1 MPQLS
6 RTRRV
11 AAISLITLLTLALGA
26 SRADATPLDST
37 TRDFDQKHV
46 IVRVTPHIEKGS
58 IDGETTIRFAP
69 LHDGFTVLRLHCQE
83 ITVTTAL
90 DAAGTALP
98 FRIDDSIL
106 SITLPAPLA
115 KDVDAEVTVKY
126 ACSPTAGLFF
136 HAPTTA
142 SPHTPIEMYSQG
154 EGKDNR
160 RWIPCYDESD
170 DRSTVE
176 IYATVPKKLKTVAN
190 GVLSSSNVEKDGTR
204 TDHWTLDR
212 RIPSYL
218 ISLIVGDFA
227 TVTADWNGIPLEYN
241 TQVGREAEVCE
252 GCSGTPAMMTFF
264 SEYTGRKY
272 PWPRYAQTTVWDF
285 VYGGMENASCTTMNM
300 RLLHGAE
307 TRPTYAADGLVAH
320 ELAHQWFGDLL
331 TCKTFDHM
339 WLNEG
344 FATYFTDLFFE
355 HRDGPE
361 QFAMERW
368 NSNRGYM
375 NGTPNPAGLG
385 LTRSPR
391 GDIPLEL
398 SGGKEYSRGAAILH
412 QLRIELGDEVF
423 KRGIQRYVKENE
435 DRGVTTEDFRHA
447 MEQES
452 GTDLKWFYDQWVYG
466 AGYPALT
473 VTWERTLP
481 PPPPGAGPKPK
492 SSILLT
498 IEQTQPS
505 GSGQTDVYRLRV
517 PVRVGQGDRSE
528 TFLVDV
534 RRRKQTIELPFEM
547 IFIEPNARLGWVR
560 VGDGGGLFA
569 RVKLDQSTLNFA
581 EALRSDPD
589 PTGRLEDVEA
599 LLDHPSD
606 ARQVFAARL
615 PEEKRAEVRAAMV
628 RGLWG
633 ASEGRDVSPDL
644 VIADKDPRVR
654 EALADV
660 LGTTDRAFASKSLT
674 TLATA
679 DASPYVR
686 AAAARSLGR
695 LHAEN
700 AFDVCAKLLAEVDSH
715 REIVRSGALDG
726 LKALADP
733 RAIPLAKKYLSYD
746 WARGDHHNMRHAAL
760 DLLLALAPDD
770 PDTQAAVLPL
780 LDDVYHRMRNWAA
793 DACGTYLIRAAE
805 ARLRVMADRDPDGG
819 AKGAAKAAL
828 EKLAVK
834 K

>member
-1 MPQLS
+1 MAHSS
-6 RTRRV
+6 RVRRV
-11 AAISLITLLTLALGA
+11 AATLFVTLLSLAV
-26 SRADATPLDST
+26 ATPHTYAAPLDST

-98 FRIDDSIL
+98 FKLDDSIL

-136 HAPTTA
+136 HAPTAA
-142 SPHTPIEMYSQG
+142 SPNTPVEMYSQG

-176 IYATVPKKLKTVAN
+176 IYATVPKKLKTIGN
-190 GVLSSSNVEKDGTR
+190 GVLSSSNMEKDGTR

-227 TVTADWNGIPLEYN
+227 TVTADWNGVPLEYN
-241 TQVGREAEVCE
+241 TQVGRETEVCE

-264 SEYTGRKY
+264 SEYTGRRY

-285 VYGGMENASCTTMNM
+285 VYGGMENASATTMNM

-331 TCKTFDHM
+331 TCRTFDHM

-375 NGTPNPAGLG
+375 NGTPAPHTLG
-385 LTRSPR
+385 LVKSPR

-412 QLRIELGDEVF
+412 QLRIELGDDVF
-423 KRGIQRYVKENE
+423 KRGIQRYVKDNE
-435 DRGVTTEDFRHA
+435 DRPVTTEDFRHA
-447 MEQES
+447 MERES
-452 GTDLKWFYDQWVYG
+452 GTDLKWFFDQWVYG
-466 AGYPALT
+466 AGYPVLNVKYEFIENYAPTEAEEHHPT
-473 VTWERTLP
+473 VRV
-481 PPPPGAGPKPK
+481 
-492 SSILLT
+492 T
-498 IEQTQPS
+498 IEQTQPA
-505 GSGQTDVYRLRV
+505 GSGQTDTFRISVPLRV
-517 PVRVGQGDRSE
+517 GVAPRGVDASGAVR
-528 TFLVDV
+528 LDV
-534 RRRKQTIELPFEM
+534 RRRKQIIDVPLRDAKTAPRWI
-547 IFIEPNARLGWVR
+547 R

-569 RVKLDQSTLNFA
+569 RVNLQQSWWDSAKALA
-581 EALRSDPD
+581 EDPD
-589 PTGRLEDVEA
+589 PTGRLEAVEA
-599 LLDHPSD
+599 LLERPID
-606 ARQVFAARL
+606 AAKSFATRL
-615 PEEKRAEVRAAMV
+615 PDEKRAEVRAAMV
-628 RGLWG
+628 RGMWATG
-633 ASEGRDVSPDL
+633 AARSISPDL
-644 VIADKDPRVR
+644 AAADKDPRVR

-660 LGTTDRAFASKSLT
+660 LGTTDRAFAAKTLT
-674 TLATA
+674 ALATT

-700 AFDVCAKLLAEVDSH
+700 AFDVCAKLLADVDSH

-726 LKALADP
+726 LRALADP
-733 RAIPLAKKYLSYD
+733 RAIPLAKRHLSYD

-770 PDTQAAVLPL
+770 PDTHAAILPL
-780 LDDVYHRMRNWAA
+780 LSDVYHRMRARAA
-793 DACGTYLIRAAE
+793 EACGNFGIRAAE
-805 ARLRVMADRDPDGG
+805 PRLREMADRDPDGG

-828 EKLAVK
+828 DRLASK